1 MRWNCTTYMFDPTPG
16 SGLGLPRRNIHTTP
30 FYLRQ
35 YDQSQ
40 LHRPFGNWMTWSGI
54 GAKDEESKL
63 KGSTQFGQATGDVS
77 FLTVGTMLRRIGH
90 KDGRKIALF
99 KIDVEGY
106 EKFVFDGGPRFFA
119 NPNVAA
125 LIVELNDAG
134 KKFGC
139 IDSDIDAAIRSFGFV
154 PVSYDPMS
162 RAMET
167 LETFND
173 GRNTIYVRDVESA
186 AERCRHADKVVVH
199 TAGDFAL

>member
-16 SGLGLPRRNIHTTP
+16 SGLGLPRRNMITSNP

-40 LHRPFGNWMTWSGI
+40 LRRPFGNWMTWSGI

-106 EKFVFDGGPRFFA
+106 EFGVVDQILEQRFGY
-119 NPNVAA
+119 
-125 LIVELNDAG
+125 I
-134 KKFGC
+134 
-139 IDSDIDAAIRSFGFV
+139 DIDFHTWNHVKLSNALHAFAAAGYRIIGIDTARTDNRPQYGMLIHMEFV
-154 PVSYDPMS
+154 LIEASSP
-162 RAMET
+162 
-167 LETFND
+167 
-173 GRNTIYVRDVESA
+173 
-186 AERCRHADKVVVH
+186 
-199 TAGDFAL
+199 